1 MAQKTTFTA
10 EPPSRLRADA
20 AARPAPRIAGR
31 TPGGRPAVARE
42 SATADIQGH
51 TPTLAACFLH
61 FDVSF
66 MLWVLLGALGVY
78 IAEGLKLGP
87 SEKAMVVAI
96 PILSG
101 SLLRVPL
108 GLLSDR
114 FGGKKVG
121 TIMLLCLY
129 GPLTLGW
136 LSGNSLNDLMAIGAL
151 LGVAGASFAVA
162 LPLASRWYPAEK
174 QGLAMGIAAAGNS
187 GTVVTNLIA
196 PRLAASIGWQ
206 GVMAVAMIPLTI
218 ALIVFVLFAKESPR
232 RGGRPTMR
240 QYLRVLQERDLW
252 SFCLLYSV
260 TFGGYVGL
268 ASFLPLLLRDQYRV
282 TPVTAGLLTAL
293 VALVGS
299 VSRPAGGIV
308 ADKVGGASML
318 SLLLGVIAVAY
329 VSCATLPTLPVIV
342 TVLSVLMLCLG
353 LGNGAVFQMV
363 PQRFAREIGLV
374 TGVVGA
380 IGGIGG
386 FILPNVLGQARAST
400 GSFSTG
406 FAVLAVLAA
415 GAVLLLRALMAST
428 EGWRGSWRAP
438 EVEADAA

>member
-1 MAQKTTFTA
+1 MAFQKM
-10 EPPSRLRADA
+10 L
-20 AARPAPRIAGR
+20 
-31 TPGGRPAVARE
+31 RE
-42 SATADIQGH
+42 SATANIQGH

-78 IAEGLKLGP
+78 IAEGLSLGP

-114 FGGKKVG
+114 FGGKRVG
-121 TIMLLCLY
+121 TIMLICLY
-129 GPLTLGW
+129 GPLALGW
-136 LSGNSLNDLMAIGAL
+136 MSGNSLGDLMAIGAL

-162 LPLASRWYPAEK
+162 LPLASRWYPPEK

-218 ALIVFVLFAKESPR
+218 ALVVFVLLAKESPR
-232 RGGRPTMR
+232 RGPPPGMTQYMR
-240 QYLRVLQERDLW
+240 ALRERDLW

-268 ASFLPLLLRDQYRV
+268 GSFLPLMLRDQYQV

-293 VALVGS
+293 VAGVGS
-299 VSRPAGGIV
+299 LSRPAGGIV
-308 ADKVGGASML
+308 ADRVGGAPLL

-329 VSCATLPTLPVIV
+329 AACATLPALPVIV
-342 TVLSVLMLCLG
+342 TVMAVLMLCLG

-363 PQRFAREIGLV
+363 PQRFARDIGLV

-386 FILPNVLGQARAST
+386 FILPNVLGQARAVT

-406 FAVLAVLAA
+406 FVILTALAA
-415 GAVLLLRALMAST
+415 GATLLLRALMAT
-428 EGWRGSWRAP
+428 TDGWRGSWR
-438 EVEADAA
+438 EADVEEAA

>member
-1 MAQKTTFTA
+1 MTAMAH
-10 EPPSRLRADA
+10 
-20 AARPAPRIAGR
+20 R
-31 TPGGRPAVARE
+31 TPLTTEP
-42 SATADIQGH
+42 QGH
-51 TPTLAACFLH
+51 APTLAACFIH

-87 SEKAMVVAI
+87 SEKALIVAI

-114 FGGKKVG
+114 FGGKRVG
-121 TIMLLCLY
+121 TIMLIALY

-136 LSGNSLNDLMAIGAL
+136 LSGDSITDLMAIGAL

-162 LPLASRWYPAEK
+162 LPLASRWYPPEK

-218 ALIVFVLFAKESPR
+218 ALITFVLLARESPR
-232 RGGRPTMR
+232 RGARPTMA
-240 QYLRVLQERDLW
+240 QYLRVLRERDLW
-252 SFCLLYSV
+252 SFCLLYAV

-268 ASFLPLLLRDQYRV
+268 GSFLPLMLRDQYNV
-282 TPVTAGLLTAL
+282 TPVMAGTLTAL
-293 VALVGS
+293 VAFVGS
-299 VSRPAGGIV
+299 ISRPAGGIV
-308 ADKVGGASML
+308 ADRIGGAPLLSM
-318 SLLLGVIAVAY
+318 LLGVIALAY
-329 VSCATLPTLPVIV
+329 AMCATGPSLPVV
-342 TVLSVLMLCLG
+342 VVVLAVLMLCLG

-386 FILPNVLGQARAST
+386 FILPNVLGQARAAT

-406 FAVLAVLAA
+406 FIILTSLAA
-415 GAVLLLRALMAST
+415 GAVLLLRMLMASAQ
-428 EGWRGSWRAP
+428 GWRGSWREAV
-438 EVEADAA
+438 VEADAA

>member
-1 MAQKTTFTA
+1 
-10 EPPSRLRADA
+10 
-20 AARPAPRIAGR
+20 
-31 TPGGRPAVARE
+31 
-42 SATADIQGH
+42 
-51 TPTLAACFLH
+51 
-61 FDVSF
+61 

-78 IAEGLKLGP
+78 IAEELKLGP

-121 TIMLLCLY
+121 TIMLICLY

-136 LSGNSLNDLMAIGAL
+136 LAGDSLNDLMAIGAL

-162 LPLASRWYPAEK
+162 LPLASRWYPPEK

-218 ALIVFVLFAKESPR
+218 ALIAFVLLAKESPR
-232 RGGRPTMR
+232 RGAAADDDAVPARR
-240 QYLRVLQERDLW
+240 CKERDLW

-268 ASFLPLLLRDQYRV
+268 GSFLPLMLRDQYQV

-293 VALVGS
+293 VAFVGS
-299 VSRPAGGIV
+299 ISRPAGGIV
-308 ADKVGGASML
+308 ADRVGGAPLLSM
-318 SLLLGVIAVAY
+318 LLGVIAVAY
-329 VSCATLPTLPVIV
+329 ATCATLPTLPVIV
-342 TVLSVLMLCLG
+342 AVLAVLMLCLG

-386 FILPNVLGQARAST
+386 FILPNVLGQARAAT

-406 FAVLAVLAA
+406 FVGPDVLAA
-415 GAVLLLRALMAST
+415 GAVLLLRALMASAD
-428 EGWRGSWRAP
+428 GWRGSWREA
-438 EVEADAA
+438 EVEEAA

>member
-1 MAQKTTFTA
+1 MTTP
-10 EPPSRLRADA
+10 EPK
-20 AARPAPRIAGR
+20 
-31 TPGGRPAVARE
+31 
-42 SATADIQGH
+42 GH
-51 TPTLAACFLH
+51 TPTLAACFIH

-78 IAEGLKLGP
+78 IAEGLNLGP

-114 FGGKKVG
+114 FGGKRVG
-121 TIMLLCLY
+121 TLMLLALY
-129 GPLTLGW
+129 APLTIGW
-136 LSGNSLNDLMAIGAL
+136 LAGDGLNDLMAVGAL

-162 LPLASRWYPAEK
+162 LPLASRWYPPEK

-187 GTVVTNLIA
+187 GTVVTNLVA
-196 PRLAASIGWQ
+196 PRLAAAIGWQ
-206 GVMAVAMIPLTI
+206 GVLAVAMIPLTI
-218 ALIVFVLFAKESPR
+218 ALIVFVIFAKESPR
-232 RGGRPTMR
+232 RGGRPTMA
-240 QYLRVLQERDLW
+240 QYLGALRERDLW

-268 ASFLPLLLRDQYRV
+268 GSFLPLLLRDQYAV
-282 TPVTAGLLTAL
+282 TPVNAGLLTAL
-293 VALVGS
+293 VTAVGS
-299 VSRPAGGIV
+299 LSRPLGGIV
-308 ADKVGGASML
+308 ADRVGGAPLLSML
-318 SLLLGVIAVAY
+318 LGGIAVAY
-329 VSCATLPTLPVIV
+329 ATCATLPALPVIV
-342 TVLSVLMLCLG
+342 VVLSLLMLCLG

-386 FILPNVLGQARAST
+386 FILPNVLGQARAAT
-400 GSFSTG
+400 QSFATG
-406 FAVLAVLAA
+406 FAVLAVLAM
-415 GAVLLLRALMAST
+415 GGVVLLRVLMASAS
-428 EGWRGSWRAP
+428 GWRGSWRP
-438 EVEADAA
+438 EAVEEAA

>member
-1 MAQKTTFTA
+1 
-10 EPPSRLRADA
+10 
-20 AARPAPRIAGR
+20 
-31 TPGGRPAVARE
+31 
-42 SATADIQGH
+42 
-51 TPTLAACFLH
+51 
-61 FDVSF
+61 
-66 MLWVLLGALGVY
+66 
-78 IAEGLKLGP
+78 
-87 SEKAMVVAI
+87 MVVAI

-114 FGGKKVG
+114 FGGKRVG
-121 TIMLLCLY
+121 TIMLICLY

-136 LSGNSLNDLMAIGAL
+136 LSGDSINDLMAIGAL

-162 LPLASRWYPAEK
+162 LPLASRWYPPEK

-218 ALIVFVLFAKESPR
+218 ALIVFVIFAKESPR
-232 RGGRPTMR
+232 RGARPTAT
-240 QYLRVLQERDLW
+240 QYLRVLRERDLW

-268 ASFLPLLLRDQYRV
+268 GSFLPLMLRDQYQV

-293 VALVGS
+293 VAFVGS
-299 VSRPAGGIV
+299 ISRPAGGIV
-308 ADKVGGASML
+308 ADRVGGAPLLSM
-318 SLLLGVIAVAY
+318 LLGVIAVAY
-329 VSCATLPTLPVIV
+329 ATCATLPTLPVV
-342 TVLSVLMLCLG
+342 VVVLSVLMLCLG

-386 FILPNVLGQARAST
+386 FILPNVLGQARAAT

-406 FAVLAVLAA
+406 FAVLTVMAV
-415 GAVLLLRALMAST
+415 GAVLLLRALMAT
-428 EGWRGSWRAP
+428 ADGWRGSWR
-438 EVEADAA
+438 EVEVEEAA